1 MPTQNVETFDKISV
15 TVTASTGTTVTPTT
29 ATDCVIR
36 PFTTQFSPFTFEITN
51 FTSSSYVASFTD
63 EGGGPLSYTGSVS
76 ATGAWISDSEQFTTK
91 AVYGTKEID
100 LKYTAVKSKSGGD
113 GVEGLEGADG
123 ADGSPGADGAQGLKS
138 ITGLIYYTVASATQ
152 PTPSPTATNYTFSTV
167 SFTGLTANW
176 SLERPTITASNANN
190 FWESTFNA
198 TEDSSE
204 ADISS
209 SSTSPPNL
217 TFTTPIRV
225 QDGFGDSVTENVID
239 INAAATKWV
248 GVDIV
253 NFTEDSTNLPHPRS
267 SSVYSYTYNNTVGNL
282 EFVVG
287 GANTNKSW
295 TTSVHSL
302 FAGDTEVGKIKIR
315 YIAEPFN
322 SSNVQETDKIKSVY
336 YEFEVVGSPGSVYS
350 TESNYEVTLSSASS
364 PSFTYTSSWVGSG
377 SPTTNGFDEIQNHDM
392 TAASGY
398 QITIEHIPT
407 KALKTIYVSYTGVA
421 DSVIEVDGST
431 GGK

>member
-123 ADGSPGADGAQGLKS
+123 ADGSPGVDGAQGLKS
-138 ITGLIYYTVASATQ
+138 ITGLIYYTVPSATP

-209 SSTSPPNL
+209 GANL

-253 NFTEDSTNLPHPRS
+253 NFTEDSTNLPHPRA
-267 SSVYSYTYNNTVGNL
+267 SSVFSYTYNNTVGNL
-282 EFVVG
+282 EFAVG
-287 GANTNKSW
+287 GANTNKSYLV
-295 TTSVHSL
+295 TSHSF
-302 FAGDTEVGKIKIR
+302 FAGDVEVARLKMR
-315 YIAEPFN
+315 HIAEPFN

-336 YEFEVVGSPGSVYS
+336 YELEVVGSPGSVYS
-350 TESNYEVTLSSASS
+350 TESNYRVSLASSSS
-364 PSFTYTSSWVGSG
+364 PSFVYTSSWAGSG

-392 TAASGY
+392 TALSSY
-398 QITIEHIPT
+398 QITIEHTPS
-407 KALKTIYVSYTGVA
+407 KQLKTLYVSYTGVA
-421 DSVIEVDGST
+421 DSTIDVDVNA
-431 GGK
+431 GGKS